1 MICLVFWKGPDFANC
16 REFLLMC
23 AILGTLERIY
33 KCMNLKRGTLAAV
46 AAAADDDG
54 CWLLVAGCWLLVT
67 GYWLLVGDTLM
78 VKIKISPR
86 NSVPLISRK

>member
-1 MICLVFWKGPDFANC
+1 
-16 REFLLMC
+16 MC